1 MLSLDS
7 ISSREELLDDF
18 NTLYTLNSE
27 ILNLF
32 ITLNDIKY
40 NNNNKNSC
48 HMDICSI
55 SKVLRLAYY
64 GTNIERKYD
73 LWNKTNLIDLIQ
85 LSAKAHDHRTGMFIR
100 KDFEYNEDFKNKYE
114 NEEIFYFSFIPRC
127 KTETKKIN
135 RLMEI
140 NFPRWL
146 KHDQEDFL
154 KIPLNHNFLSNNE
167 YLYIRDESYFKGN
180 WDYIFDENKTRMGNF
195 HCGRGESINIPM
207 MEGGS
212 IMIPKYEC
220 KTTNSLIVKLEYK
233 NYKHAMFIIM
243 PNEPH
248 TKSELI
254 DFCKNILN
262 GEKLFDY
269 QTKLLHKSYKKWFMP
284 KFEIETE
291 WYLNSRNPQLSVYNE
306 KTPYFSILFKNNL
319 IDFST
324 ICNKMKD
331 RRDEGIELTSVS
343 RFKNTEYG
351 TTMLS
356 KIMTLEYENDDDDDD
371 DDDML
376 IINKSFI
383 YMIMDDLNSIVNIG
397 IFVG

>member
-7 ISSREELLDDF
+7 INSREELLDDF

-32 ITLNDIKY
+32 ITLNDIEY
-40 NNNNKNSC
+40 DNNNSC

-85 LSAKAHDHRTGMFIR
+85 LSATQDHRTGMFIR

-114 NEEIFYFSFIPRC
+114 NEEEVVFFNFIPRC
-127 KTETKKIN
+127 KTETQKIN
-135 RLMEI
+135 RLMEY

-154 KIPLNHNFLSNNE
+154 KIPLSPRNNE
-167 YLYIRDESYFKGN
+167 CLYIRDESYFNGI
-180 WDYIFDENKTRMGNF
+180 WDHSFDENKTRMGNF
-195 HCGRGESINIPM
+195 QCGGGKSINIPM

-212 IMIPKYEC
+212 AMIQKYDC
-220 KTTNSLIVKLEYK
+220 KSTNSLIVILEYK
-233 NYKHAMFIIM
+233 KYKHAMFIIM

-254 DFCKNILN
+254 DFCKNNLN

-269 QTKLLHKSYKKWFMP
+269 QTKLLHKSYKKRFMP

-291 WYLNSRNPQLSVYNE
+291 WYLNSR
-306 KTPYFSILFKNNL
+306 KTPSPYFSILFKNNS

-324 ICNKMKD
+324 ICNKIKD

-343 RFKNTEYG
+343 RIKNTEYG
-351 TTMLS
+351 TTMLIAS
-356 KIMTLEYENDDDDDD
+356 EYEENDDDDDD
-371 DDDML
+371 IPQEDIL
-376 IINKSFI
+376 ILNKSFI